1 MLTIQSTLKMVR
13 FLSLRTNSG
22 IQGAFYTQQHILIF
36 PYLKCT
42 MDVGGYWLPLQD
54 NRGA

>member
-42 MDVGGYWLPLQD
+42 TDVGGYWLPLQD